1 MVIIMNLKKEL
12 NKLMMSSVKIAIG
25 SSAAICIAEA
35 LHLEYASSAGII
47 ALLTIL
53 TTKWETLRLSLYRLI
68 TLVLTVVLSCLLFI
82 TIRTDWITYGIFILL
97 IVIICNLANL
107 KGTISVNAV
116 IGAHFL
122 TTGNFSPE
130 FILNELLLIIIGISL
145 AIILNL
151 YHNTRSRK
159 QQIIENMRYTEGQL
173 QSILQE
179 VAKYL
184 SNKDSHPSV
193 WEDIGALEHQL
204 QEFIGQ
210 AYEYQGNT
218 FQSHPQYYID
228 YFEMRLSQFH
238 ILHGLHYELRKIRE
252 IPAQAHIIAD
262 YILYLVPFVI
272 EHNAPMEQIAQL
284 EKIFADMRQQPLPL
298 TREEFE
304 SRAIL
309 YHVLMDL
316 EEFLIAKKRFVEE
329 LDDVKRTHYWK
340 GDL

>member
-1 MVIIMNLKKEL
+1 MNLKKEL
-12 NKLMMSSVKIAIG
+12 GKLLLPTIKIAIG

-53 TTKWETLRLSLYRLI
+53 TTKWETLWLSLYRLI
-68 TLVLTVVLSCLLFI
+68 TFVLTVALSWVLFV

-97 IVIICNLANL
+97 IVIICNLMNW

-130 FILNELLLIIIGISL
+130 FILNELLLIVIGISL

-159 QQIIENMRYTEGQL
+159 QRIIENMRYTEGQL
-173 QSILQE
+173 QHILHEIAQ
-179 VAKYL
+179 YL

-193 WEDIGALEHQL
+193 WEDIGTLEHQL
-204 QEFIGQ
+204 QEFIGL

-252 IPAQAHIIAD
+252 IPAQAHIISD

-272 EHNAPMEQIAQL
+272 EINAPSQQIEKL
-284 EKIFADMRQQPLPL
+284 EGLFQDMKQQPLPV

-309 YHVLMDL
+309 YHILMDL

-329 LDDVKRTHYWK
+329 LDDVKIETYWK
-340 GDL
+340 GTL